1 MNASAIAI
9 QIQRLQNEVRILRQT
24 PIEFLNLY
32 PDNDQLDQLT
42 SSQLMGRFRT
52 KILELRNECLTANQ
66 NYETILGLQLSG
78 LNEEL
83 NQQNWNRIINQF
95 KDESRSILE
104 LLNTT
109 IIGKALAEIDRR
121 ENDAIFSDDD
131 VFMTQWNQ
139 IRRKSREIV
148 LKTLT
153 TKTTLSEITGT
164 SLINENSE
172 EILEELDAHLQ
183 FTNNQ
188 YNKIIQNMIPLQG
201 LRIVGDNEEK
211 LQQIISYIQEL
222 ELHVQR
228 SD

>member
-222 ELHVQR
+222 ELHV
-228 SD
+228 

>member
-83 NQQNWNRIINQF
+83 N
-95 KDESRSILE
+95 
-104 LLNTT
+104 
-109 IIGKALAEIDRR
+109 
-121 ENDAIFSDDD
+121 
-131 VFMTQWNQ
+131 
-139 IRRKSREIV
+139 
-148 LKTLT
+148 
-153 TKTTLSEITGT
+153 
-164 SLINENSE
+164 
-172 EILEELDAHLQ
+172 
-183 FTNNQ
+183 
-188 YNKIIQNMIPLQG
+188 
-201 LRIVGDNEEK
+201 
-211 LQQIISYIQEL
+211 
-222 ELHVQR
+222 
-228 SD
+228 